1 MDGGS
6 IPPISTMGCC
16 HALSE
21 RSRARVCAL
30 PCKTGTMRV
39 ILNVIWLILSGL
51 WLFLGYALAALIM
64 VVLIVTIPWGIA
76 AWRIGVYS
84 LWPFGKTVV
93 DRPTAGVGSALGNIV
108 WVVLAGWWLAI
119 GHILSALVL
128 AITIIGIPFAWAN
141 LKMVPVALLPLG
153 KQIVDM

>member
-1 MDGGS
+1 M
-6 IPPISTMGCC
+6 
-16 HALSE
+16 SE
-21 RSRARVCAL
+21 SCQTER
-30 PCKTGTMRV
+30 MRTL
-39 ILNVIWLILSGL
+39 LNIIWLVLSGF

-64 VVLIVTIPWGIA
+64 FVLIVTIPWGIA

-93 DRPTAGVGSALGNIV
+93 DKPTAGAWSVIGNIV
-108 WVVLAGWWLAI
+108 WVLLAGIWLAI
-119 GHILSALVL
+119 GHVTSAVAL

-153 KQIVDM
+153 KDIVDQR

>member
-1 MDGGS
+1 
-6 IPPISTMGCC
+6 
-16 HALSE
+16 
-21 RSRARVCAL
+21 
-30 PCKTGTMRV
+30 MRV

-119 GHILSALVL
+119 GHILSALAL

>member
-1 MDGGS
+1 
-6 IPPISTMGCC
+6 
-16 HALSE
+16 
-21 RSRARVCAL
+21 
-30 PCKTGTMRV
+30 MRF

-51 WLFLGYALAALIM
+51 WLFLGYAVAALVM
-64 VVLIVTIPWGIA
+64 FLLIVTIPWGIA

-93 DRPTAGVGSALGNIV
+93 DRRTAGVGSAIGNVV

-119 GHILSALVL
+119 GHILSALAL

>member
-1 MDGGS
+1 
-6 IPPISTMGCC
+6 
-16 HALSE
+16 
-21 RSRARVCAL
+21 
-30 PCKTGTMRV
+30 MRTLFN
-39 ILNVIWLILSGL
+39 IIWLVFSGF

-64 VVLIVTIPWGIA
+64 FVPIVTIPWGIA

-93 DRPTAGVGSALGNIV
+93 EKPSAGALSVLGNIV

-119 GHILSALVL
+119 AHITSAVAL
-128 AITIIGIPFAWAN
+128 AITIVGIPFAWAN

-153 KQIVDM
+153 KEIVDQS

>member
-1 MDGGS
+1 
-6 IPPISTMGCC
+6 
-16 HALSE
+16 
-21 RSRARVCAL
+21 
-30 PCKTGTMRV
+30 MRF

-119 GHILSALVL
+119 GHILSALAL

>member
-1 MDGGS
+1 
-6 IPPISTMGCC
+6 
-16 HALSE
+16 
-21 RSRARVCAL
+21 
-30 PCKTGTMRV
+30 MRV

-51 WLFLGYALAALIM
+51 WLFVGYAAAAVVM
-64 VVLIVTIPWGIA
+64 FVLIVTIPWGIA

-93 DRPTAGVGSALGNIV
+93 DRRTAGVGAAIGNVV

-119 GHILSALVL
+119 GHILSAVAL
-128 AITIIGIPFAWAN
+128 AVTIIGIPFAWAN